1 MQMAGNLPPP
11 VSLRVKKMTIFGL
24 TSEPHRL
31 MLMISHHKVCTLHN
45 HIWYKELETATTH
58 LMWWVLSKSSDIR
71 SSGTKTV

>member
-31 MLMISHHKVCTLHN
+31 MLVISTVCSLHN
-45 HIWYKELETATTH
+45 HIWNRELNCAH
-58 LMWWVLSKSSDIR
+58 SSLAGAER
-71 SSGTKTV
+71 AV